1 MPEGSRFEL
10 PLNVLTAT
18 PGVCGGVVATDD
30 GLPLAVRLQAGHDR
44 EALSAAAAVLGRLAA
59 MVIATLDRGELE
71 LGVLEGEKLRLMVR
85 PLSLGFLLVLT
96 EPEANLGLIAREIAR
111 AAEAL
116 EQAAAAVG
124 ADWMAAQ
131 GGAA

>member
-10 PLNVLTAT
+10 PLTVLVAT